1 MGVLVDM
8 SWILWSRSRSS
19 SPKKRHD
26 TVDSK
31 KSSCSSD
38 ADGGAV
44 TPPSPGYEGGLA
56 LAFTQPKRSASK
68 PPPGS
73 VKKRSSSPRKKIQR
87 LDSSH
92 TELNTL
98 DVASSVSDLMDMSL

>member
-1 MGVLVDM
+1 MLDM
-8 SWILWSRSRSS
+8 SWMLWSRSRSS

-44 TPPSPGYEGGLA
+44 TPPSPEYEGGLA
-56 LAFTQPKRSASK
+56 LSFTQPKRSASK

-92 TELNTL
+92 PELNTL